1 MTYINITKFILINQ
15 LEKDHSMIE
24 MHRLKNIVIFIQTFL
39 KHFSQLI
46 INILLPRVHQKVM
59 HA

>member
-1 MTYINITKFILINQ
+1 MTYINITKFIPINQ

-39 KHFSQLI
+39 KPFSQLI
-46 INILLPRVHQKVM
+46 INILLPRVHQKVV

>member
-1 MTYINITKFILINQ
+1 MTYLNIKKFILINQ

-24 MHRLKNIVIFIQTFL
+24 MNRLKNIVIFIQTFL

>member
-15 LEKDHSMIE
+15 IEKDHSMIE
-24 MHRLKNIVIFIQTFL
+24 MNRLKDIVIFIQTFL
-39 KHFSQLI
+39 KPFLQLI
-46 INILLPRVHQKVM
+46 INILLPGVYQKVM

>member
-24 MHRLKNIVIFIQTFL
+24 MNRLKNIVIFIQTFL
-39 KHFSQLI
+39 KPFSQLI
-46 INILLPRVHQKVM
+46 INILLPRVYQKVM

>member
-15 LEKDHSMIE
+15 IEKDHSMIE
-24 MHRLKNIVIFIQTFL
+24 MNRLKNIVIFIQTFL
-39 KHFSQLI
+39 KPFSQLI
-46 INILLPRVHQKVM
+46 INILLPRVYQKVM